1 MTSRIAAHRLWL
13 STAALLIAPSL
24 YAQTAPVAAQGG
36 LEDIIVT
43 ATKRATPLQ
52 DVPIAVTAI
61 TSAAMKNSGITDI
74 RELTSVT
81 PSLVLTSTA
90 SEAAGTT
97 ARIRG
102 IGTVG
107 DNQGLESS
115 VAVFI
120 DGVYRSRNNVGLTEL
135 GEVERVEVLRGPQG
149 TLFGR
154 NASAGLIN
162 VITKGPSEVLGGY
175 AEATYGNYNF
185 MRFAAGITGG
195 LGGGLAA
202 RLDGNFSKR
211 EGFFTDSVDP
221 SKDYNDRNRW
231 MLRGQLGYDNEAL
244 KVRIIGDY
252 SKRREICCVPATIV
266 RGSTARVIEALGGR
280 LPSGGSPAGSDPYAR
295 IAAVTPGRDYQ
306 QDVDEWGVSGEVNYD
321 LDSIKLTSISAYRN
335 WKANRSAD
343 SDYTSADILYRDKN
357 GQFSQFKT
365 FSQEFRANGSF
376 FDDKLDVLFGAYYA
390 REKLTTRDALKYGA
404 DFQNYANALVG
415 AQIPGF
421 LGFNN
426 LKASTQP
433 LLRAALFSAGQSA
446 AVANATATA
455 LTPLVSRFIQDAP
468 IANGSGGTLDEFNQT
483 SNNWALFT
491 HNTFTIVDGLKLTV
505 GARYTQEKKTLNG
518 NLASSSASCAAILSS
533 INAINASALPTSPI
547 DVKALGAGALNAIKT
562 LPCVTNPALD
572 GAVSSERKENKWSG
586 TAVLSYKLGDVLGY
600 ASFSR
605 GYKAG
610 GFNLDRP
617 GLNGSLNSVGSAVIT
632 DPVARG
638 ALLQF
643 APETVNAYEL
653 GAKFASRIFTLNA
666 ALFYQDFK
674 GFQLNGFDGIGF
686 SVTNLSKVISKG
698 GELDIVVQPVSGL
711 TGTLGLAIA
720 DTKYDKN
727 LVGPSFVQPV
737 VVTGPTNA
745 AIRAA
750 ASGGANARL
759 PGSRLSNAPLYSI
772 SGSLGYK
779 KPITDTLFVGI
790 YTDFRYQSDVNTGSD
805 LDAEKIQDGGI
816 VVNGRVSL
824 GAQDSTWS
832 LELWARNLL
841 DRNYTQVAFDGPA
854 QGNGTSSNPL
864 APNTQTFDAFLAEP
878 RTFGITARY
887 KF

>member
-1 MTSRIAAHRLWL
+1 MTTKFVAHRFLL

-24 YAQTAPVAAQGG
+24 YAQQAPAAEKSG

-61 TSAAMKNSGITDI
+61 TAATMKNSGITDI

-81 PSLVLTSTA
+81 PSLILTSTA

-135 GEVERVEVLRGPQG
+135 GEVERIEVLRGPQG

-162 VITKGPSEVLGGY
+162 VITKGPSEVFGGY

-185 MRFAAGITGG
+185 MRVSGGVTGG

-202 RLDGNFSKR
+202 RLDANYSKR
-211 EGFFTDSVDP
+211 DGYFKDAVDP

-231 MLRGQLGYDNEAL
+231 LLRGQLGYDNDAL
-244 KVRIIGDY
+244 KVRIIADY
-252 SKRREICCVPATIV
+252 SQRREICCAAATIV
-266 RGSTARVIEALGGR
+266 RGPTAGIIEALGGR
-280 LPSGGSPAGSDPYAR
+280 LSSGGSPAGSDPYAR
-295 IAAVTPGRDYQ
+295 IAAVSPGRDYQ
-306 QDVDEWGVSGEVNYD
+306 QDVNEWGLSAEVNYD
-321 LDSIKLTSISAYRN
+321 LDSFKLTSISAYRD
-335 WKANRSAD
+335 WKALRSAD
-343 SDYTSADILYRDKN
+343 SDYSSADLLYRDKN
-357 GQFSQFKT
+357 DQFSQFKT

-390 REKLTTRDALKYGA
+390 REKLAVRDSLKYGK
-404 DFQNYANALVG
+404 DFQSYANTLVG
-415 AQIPGF
+415 ASIPGF

-433 LLRAALFSAGQSA
+433 LLRAALVGAGLPLA
-446 AVANATATA
+446 TANATATA
-455 LTPLVSRFIQDAP
+455 LTPLVSPFIQDAP
-468 IANGSGGTLDEFNQT
+468 LANGSGTVLDAFNQT

-491 HNTFTIVDGLKLTV
+491 HNTFNVTERLKLTV
-505 GARYTQEKKTLNG
+505 GARYTEEKKSLTG
-518 NLASSSASCAAILSS
+518 SLAASNTSCATILNS
-533 INAINASALPTSPI
+533 INAINASALPATA
-547 DVKALGAGALNAIKT
+547 KAAAAGVLNSIKA
-562 LPCVTNPALD
+562 LPCVVNPALD
-572 GAVSSERKENKWSG
+572 GAVASERKEKQWTG
-586 TAVLSYKLGDVLGY
+586 TAVLSYKFGDVLGY
-600 ASFSR
+600 ASYSK

-617 GLNGSLNSVGSAVIT
+617 GLNATLNSFGSAVIT
-632 DPVARG
+632 DPVQRG
-638 ALLQF
+638 ARLQF
-643 APETVNAYEL
+643 EPEKVNAYEL
-653 GAKFASRIFTLNA
+653 GAKFASRIFTANA
-666 ALFYQDFK
+666 ALFYQEFK
-674 GFQLNGFDGIGF
+674 GFQLNAFDGLAF
-686 SVTNLSKVISKG
+686 SVTNLPKVTSKG
-698 GELDIVVQPVSGL
+698 AELDFVAQPVDGL
-711 TGTLGLAIA
+711 TATLGLAIA

-737 VVTGPTNA
+737 LGPPS
-745 AIRAA
+745 
-750 ASGGANARL
+750 SGEVGGGNFQL
-759 PGSRLSNAPLYSI
+759 PGARLSNAPLYSI
-772 SGSLGYK
+772 SGSLGYR
-779 KPITDTLFVGI
+779 KPVGETLIAGI
-790 YTDFRYQSDVNTGSD
+790 YADFRYSSDTNTGSD
-805 LDAEKIQDGGI
+805 LDPEKIQDGGI
-816 VVNGRVSL
+816 VVNGRISL
-824 GAQDSTWS
+824 GEVDSKWS

-841 DRNYTQVAFDGPA
+841 DRNYIQIAFDGPG
-854 QGNGTSSNPL
+854 QGAGTRGNPL
-864 APNTQTFDAFLAEP
+864 AAAKPSLNTQTFDAFLAEP
-878 RTFGITARY
+878 RTFGVTARY

>member
-1 MTSRIAAHRLWL
+1 MTSRNAAHLLWL

-24 YAQTAPVAAQGG
+24 YAQTAPAPAKGG
-36 LEDIIVT
+36 LDDIIVT

-61 TSAAMKNSGITDI
+61 TSATMKNSGITDI
-74 RELTSVT
+74 KELTSLT

-135 GEVERVEVLRGPQG
+135 GEVERIEVLRGPQG

-162 VITKGPSEVLGGY
+162 VITKGPSDVFGGY

-185 MRFAAGITGG
+185 MRLAAGITGG

-202 RLDGNFSKR
+202 RIDGNFSKR
-211 EGFFTDSVDP
+211 DGFFKDAVDP
-221 SKDYNDRNRW
+221 KKDYNDRNRW

-244 KVRIIGDY
+244 KVRLIADY
-252 SKRREICCVPATIV
+252 SQRREVCCAPATIV
-266 RGSTARVIEALGGR
+266 RGPTAGIIERLGGV
-280 LPSGGSPAGSDPYAR
+280 LPSGGSPAGSDPYDR
-295 IAAVTPGRDYQ
+295 VAAVTPGRDYQ
-306 QDVDEWGVSGEVNYD
+306 QDVNEWGLSGEINYE
-321 LDSIKLTSISAYRN
+321 LDSVKLTSITAYRD

-357 GQFSQFKT
+357 GLFSQFKT
-365 FSQEFRANGSF
+365 FSQEFRANGTF
-376 FDDKLDVLFGAYYA
+376 WDDKLDVLFGAYYA
-390 REKLTTRDALKYGA
+390 REKLSTRDALKYGA
-404 DFQNYANALVG
+404 DFQNYANTLVG
-415 AQIPGF
+415 GSIPGF
-421 LGFNN
+421 LGFQN

-433 LLRAALFSAGQSA
+433 LLRAALVGAGQS
-446 AVANATATA
+446 VPVATATANA

-468 IANGSGGTLDEFNQT
+468 IANGSGASLDEFNQT

-505 GARYTQEKKTLNG
+505 GARYTQEKKTLTG
-518 NLASSSASCAAILSS
+518 NLASNSSACSAISNS
-533 INAINASALPTSPI
+533 INAINASALPAGA
-547 DVKALGAGALNAIKT
+547 KAAGAGVLNSIRA
-562 LPCVTNPALD
+562 LPCVINPALD
-572 GAVSSERKENKWSG
+572 GPVSSERKESKWSG
-586 TAVLSYKLGDVLGY
+586 TAVLSYKFDDVLGY

-605 GYKAG
+605 GYKSG
-610 GFNLDRP
+610 GFNLDRS
-617 GLNGSLNSVGSAVIT
+617 GLNGALSSAGSAVIT

-643 APETVNAYEL
+643 GPETVNAYEL
-653 GAKFASRIFTLNA
+653 GAKYANRMITINA

-674 GFQLNGFDGIGF
+674 GFQLNSFDGLVF
-686 SVTNLSKVISKG
+686 SVANLSKVTSKG
-698 GELDIVVQPVSGL
+698 GELDIVVQPVTGL

-727 LVGPSFVQPV
+727 LTGPSFTQPV
-737 VVTGPTNA
+737 AGAGT
-745 AIRAA
+745 AA
-750 ASGGANARL
+750 ANGGANARL

-772 SGSLGYK
+772 SGSLGYR
-779 KPITDTLFVGI
+779 KPVTESLVAGI
-790 YTDFRYQSDVNTGSD
+790 YADFRYQSDVNTGSD
-805 LDAEKIQDGGI
+805 LDSEKIQDGGV
-816 VVNGRVSL
+816 VVNGRISL
-824 GAQDSTWS
+824 GAEDSTWS
-832 LELWARNLL
+832 LEVWARNLL
-841 DRNYTQVAFDGPA
+841 NRNYTQIAFDGPA
-854 QGNGTSSNPL
+854 QGSGTRANPL
-864 APNTQTFDAFLAEP
+864 APNTQTFDAFLADP
-878 RTFGITARY
+878 RTFGVTARY